1 MKISLI
7 CGSGWAGGRGGGW
20 RAVCLSLI
28 HQSEIWSKPHSGS
41 RFGFLVWAA
50 GAFVLL
56 CACTAAGEGNYLTHG
71 RPSVSH
77 SLKDVSSFARHC
89 RWETE
94 AKRGKEKD
102 TDTRWTAFEWLHGS
116 HFIVFCLAHSSAFF
130 FVFFLPELLLTVSH
144 PPHPSSPFHFLSFE
158 LISHPPFWWRSV
170 IS

>member
-56 CACTAAGEGNYLTHG
+56 CACTVAGEGNYLTHG

-94 AKRGKEKD
+94 AKRGEGERHWHKVNCLRVASREP
-102 TDTRWTAFEWLHGS
+102 LH
-116 HFIVFCLAHSSAFF
+116 CLLFSPLLCLF